1 MFHQGGDNSGL
12 SLKSIRLLV
21 AAFFALG
28 LLLLL
33 NHAMWQDEC
42 QAWLIARDSGSLA
55 QLFHHLRYEGHPAL
69 WYLALYG
76 LSRFTAQPLAM
87 QLLHLTLATAT
98 VYVFLRFSPFTWLQ
112 KILFIFGYFPFFEYA
127 VISRNYA
134 AGVLLIFTYC
144 AVFPLTFRRKYL
156 VLAGLLFLLCQ
167 TSIYGLLI
175 ALALGAAQ
183 VWTALTDTRLNSAGA
198 SSELWAGAAI
208 LVAGASLAVLQLL
221 PPPDSG
227 FAVDWRFYADWPAAV
242 RTLNTIWDSYV
253 PLPALQVHFWNT
265 NLVSQPYLKLA
276 LSLLLLAVALLLFR
290 RRPAA
295 LALFGLGSL
304 ALLSFTYTKYPG
316 SLRHHGHLFIL
327 LVAAF
332 WLSGYYPAKPEK
344 PGFIEKIGAG
354 CRRHRQGFITVLLS
368 AQLLAGLT
376 AASWGLCHPF
386 SAGRETARFI
396 QDQGLAGMPLA
407 GDEDDAASVI
417 SGYLGRP
424 IYYLC
429 AHRWGSYVIWDN
441 QRKNLELPE
450 AQRRARE
457 LAGRCRQDVL
467 LILNRAIE
475 APEPGILPLRQFPRS
490 TVPTET
496 FYLYRVKYPGAMQAP

>member
-1 MFHQGGDNSGL
+1 L
-12 SLKSIRLLV
+12 SARSIRLLV
-21 AAFFALG
+21 PTFFALG

-33 NHAMWQDEC
+33 HHAMWQDEW

-55 QLFHHLRYEGHPAL
+55 QLLHHLRYEGHPAL
-69 WYLALYG
+69 WYLPLYG
-76 LSRFTAQPLAM
+76 LSRLTAQPLAM

-98 VYVFLRFSPFTWLQ
+98 VFVFLRFSPFTRLQ
-112 KILFIFGYFPFFEYA
+112 KMLFIFGYFPFFEYA

-167 TSIYGLLI
+167 TSIYGLML

-183 VWTALTDTRLNSAGA
+183 IWAWLTDDRTNLSAAKYELVAFTALL
-198 SSELWAGAAI
+198 LAGAA
-208 LVAGASLAVLQLL
+208 LAVLQLL

-242 RTLNTIWDSYV
+242 RTLNTIWGSYV

-265 NLVSQPYLKLA
+265 NLVSQSYLKLA
-276 LSLLLLAVALLLFR
+276 LSLLLLTISWLLLR

-295 LALFGLGSL
+295 LALYGLGTL
-304 ALLSFTYTKYPG
+304 ALLSFTYAKYPG
-316 SLRHHGHLFIL
+316 SLRHHGHLFLL
-327 LVAAF
+327 LVAAL
-332 WLSGYYPAKPEK
+332 WLADYYPGRPEK
-344 PGFIEKIGAG
+344 PGLIGKTAAG
-354 CRRHRQGFITVLLS
+354 CRRHQGFITVMLS

-376 AASWGLCHPF
+376 AAGWGLCYPF

-396 QDQGLAGMPLA
+396 QDQGLSGMPLA
-407 GDEDDAASVI
+407 GDQDDAASVI

-429 AHRWGSYVIWDN
+429 ANRWGSYVIWDN
-441 QRKNLELPE
+441 QRKDLELPE

-457 LAGRCRQDVL
+457 LAGRCHQDVL
-467 LILNRAIE
+467 LILNRKIE
-475 APEPGILPLRQFPRS
+475 APEPEIIPLRQFQRS
-490 TVPTET
+490 TVPAES
-496 FYLYRVKYPGAMQAP
+496 FYLYRVRARPAP